1 MEHTL
6 LCQASY
12 SGCDHQPIHLLLLS
26 SSLMFECT
34 VCLWMDIKKI
44 ILPFITIK
52 DLVGIMLS
60 EIKFDRKKKY
70 CVISL
75 IHESK
80 KQKQKQ
86 KQKANKTSY

>member
-44 ILPFITIK
+44 KT
-52 DLVGIMLS
+52 
-60 EIKFDRKKKY
+60 KKNTK
-70 CVISL
+70 L
-75 IHESK
+75 LLL
-80 KQKQKQ
+80 
-86 KQKANKTSY
+86 

>member
-1 MEHTL
+1 MGYEDSGYFLKKLGWTL
-6 LCQASY
+6 
-12 SGCDHQPIHLLLLS
+12 
-26 SSLMFECT
+26 
-34 VCLWMDIKKI
+34 KKK

-80 KQKQKQ
+80 KQKQK
-86 KQKANKTSY
+86 ANKTSY

>member
-1 MEHTL
+1 MN
-6 LCQASY
+6 
-12 SGCDHQPIHLLLLS
+12 
-26 SSLMFECT
+26 
-34 VCLWMDIKKI
+34 IKKI

>member
-1 MEHTL
+1 
-6 LCQASY
+6 
-12 SGCDHQPIHLLLLS
+12 
-26 SSLMFECT
+26 
-34 VCLWMDIKKI
+34 MDIKKI

-80 KQKQKQ
+80 KQKQTQ